1 MKIETPTIM
10 FAVLFLSILVV
21 HLIMVKRKF
30 LMDLFTV
37 VLFSSMDESPRLAAF
52 VRQQIVKSKRK
63 LYLVLPDAN
72 NRSYLKIKSEL
83 ALQRKHLLDLHN
95 FPPPLLRY
103 RIEERLCVI
112 QIVKLEDELR
122 AARHLHIV
130 RVA

>member
-10 FAVLFLSILVV
+10 FAVFFLSILVG
-21 HLIMVKRKF
+21 HLIVVKRKF
-30 LMDLFTV
+30 LMDVFTV
-37 VLFSSMDESPRLAAF
+37 VLFSSMNESPRLTEF
-52 VRQQIVKSKRK
+52 VRQRIVNSKRQH
-63 LYLVLPDAN
+63 YLILPDAN

-83 ALQRKHLLDLHN
+83 VLQRKRLLDLHN
-95 FPPPLLRY
+95 VPPPLLRY

>member
-1 MKIETPTIM
+1 MKIDIPTIAFM
-10 FAVLFLSILVV
+10 VFFLSILVV
-21 HLIMVKRKF
+21 RLIMVKRKF
-30 LMDLFTV
+30 LMDVFTV
-37 VLFSSMDESPRLAAF
+37 VLFSSMDESPRLTAF
-52 VRQQIVKSKRK
+52 VQQRIVNSKRQ

-83 ALQRKHLLDLHN
+83 ALQRKQLLDLHN
-95 FPPPLLRY
+95 SPPPLLRY